1 MPCTRGRSQASMH
14 CLWNSCL
21 QGKVRICSS
30 RSNEA
35 RQIEHSKSCITSS
48 SSRTTRVGS
57 LSIEALIV
65 ESCTDSRREATAC
78 LSLAL
83 QCEMQ
88 KMSVAMSIQV
98 PPTRNRP
105 SLSDEVD
112 DRNGGGGGADGMR
125 ERVLF
130 CAGRSRSAITM
141 QQFTGWLC
149 ARGSSAMDGADT
161 QTRKSL
167 SRFPAGGPDRPCT
180 FSPAQSPA

>member
-21 QGKVRICSS
+21 QGRVRICSS

-65 ESCTDSRREATAC
+65 ESCADSRREATAC

-112 DRNGGGGGADGMR
+112 DRNGGGRGGGGADGMR

-130 CAGRSRSAITM
+130 CAGADRRSR
-141 QQFTGWLC
+141 C
-149 ARGSSAMDGADT
+149 SS
-161 QTRKSL
+161 
-167 SRFPAGGPDRPCT
+167 SRE
-180 FSPAQSPA
+180 